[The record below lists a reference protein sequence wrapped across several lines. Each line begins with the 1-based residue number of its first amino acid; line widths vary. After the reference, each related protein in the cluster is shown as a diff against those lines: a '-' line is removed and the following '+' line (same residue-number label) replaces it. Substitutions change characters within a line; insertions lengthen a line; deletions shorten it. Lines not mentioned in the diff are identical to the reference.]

1 MYRITDMIC
10 YLAIVL
16 DEDTGAGSDIGD
28 VVVRDVELGNRR
40 ELSEL
45 LSVTMFTG
53 VVAVVVSI
61 LAVEI
66 ELSHW

>member
-10 YLAIVL
+10 YLVL
-16 DEDTGAGSDIGD
+16 DEDTSAGSDIGD
-28 VVVRDVELGNRR
+28 VVVWDVELGNWRQ
-40 ELSEL
+40 LSEL